1 MKDFLAHFPVT
12 TSSFT
17 VAHYG
22 QAIVSKRF
30 AYFDYGCKRNQIIYN
45 QNDCSPPSIPLDK
58 IRLEKIAI
66 FYSPNDFA
74 CRPTDVQVLK
84 KKLTGNKNQMKS

>member
-1 MKDFLAHFPVT
+1 MKDFLAHYPVT

-17 VAHYG
+17 LVHYG
-22 QAIVSKRF
+22 QLIINERF
-30 AYFDYGCKRNQIIYN
+30 AYFDYGCKKNQIIYN
-45 QNDCSPPSIPLDK
+45 QYNCLPPLIPLDK

-74 CRPTDVQVLK
+74 CRPIDVQVLK
-84 KKLTGNKNQMKS
+84 KKLTGKSN